1 MKKWISGLVG
11 AATIGS
17 LTATAA
23 LLVGLLNL
31 PGFQVGT
38 SHVWL
43 GTAGPNSTFLVTL
56 SGVGAGFDVQDGD
69 YNGWCV
75 EDNGVPPAAV
85 GTLYDSTDAAANLP
99 ALLQQVP
106 WDKVNYVLN
115 NKGLSTVEDIQ
126 IALWM
131 LAYGASSLPVT
142 PGAQA
147 LLDAANANGAG
158 FVPGE
163 GDLAAVIVYS
173 DGIQAIG
180 NTSIQESIIEVE
192 VPDQPDGD
200 GCTPGFWKND
210 GGKFGFKNWIP
221 TGYSPSDDFNTE
233 FGVNY
238 LPAGT
243 TLLESLTPTNNNGYG
258 NLIWHGTAALLNA
271 AHPGVDYPYTVAQVI
286 AFVQSGSSAPLVLAN
301 EAGCP
306 LSRIK
311 SGD

>member
-1 MKKWISGLVG
+1 MKKWITGLAAVAAFASVG
-11 AATIGS
+11 AA
-17 LTATAA
+17 AA
-23 LLVGLLNL
+23 LLIGLLNL
-31 PGFQVGT
+31 PGYQVGT
-38 SHVWL
+38 AHVWRGL
-43 GTAGPNSTFLVTL
+43 GGPDSTFLTTL

-75 EDNGVPPAAV
+75 EDNGVPPTDL
-85 GTLYDSTDAAANLP
+85 GTLYDSTDSTANLP
-99 ALLQQVP
+99 LLLQQVP

-115 NKGLSTVEDIQ
+115 HKGLATVEDIQ

-131 LAYGASSLPVT
+131 LAYGASSVPVT

-158 FVPGE
+158 YVPGP
-163 GDLAAVIVYS
+163 GGVVAVIIYS

-180 NTSIQESIIEVE
+180 NTSIQESIIEVTPPPVE
-192 VPDQPDGD
+192 GQ

-210 GGKFGFKNWIP
+210 GGKFGFRNWTP
-221 TGYSPSDDFNTE
+221 TGYKPTDVFNTV

-238 LPAGT
+238 LPAGM

-271 AHPGVDYPYTVAQVI
+271 AHPDVDYAYTVAEVI
-286 AFVQSGSSAPLVLAN
+286 AFVQAGDSAPLVAAN
-301 EAGCP
+301 EYTPCP
-306 LSRIK
+306 LNRIRK
-311 SGD
+311 